1 MNFENNIRPITNKYV
16 SQYVGTP
23 LAELGNIYDKHQEK
37 QDTAINS
44 RNELLDSIESASALL
59 HPEDREMFKQY
70 AGNKV
75 GELQKISREEYVG
88 NLDTKLRND
97 ASKFKAIYG
106 QLKENS
112 TRREKFDEAL
122 AGSDLGA
129 DTQQLY
135 MQYAQKMNGKSTFD
149 PITGSLSHKFV
160 APSILKDPDAHTYV
174 AELDGLV
181 DKVKGR
187 YYVNPITGKTNNFQL
202 EGYTHKVDTENK
214 QISPQK
220 EVEIRDRIKGG
231 YRKTYDRDL
240 ELGGK
245 EYADKKQNNFEN
257 SVLSALKV
265 GTSSSSVS
273 ELTDVAKDDIKEAH
287 KTTRES
293 QKQKKEQTDMDALA
307 GVESV
312 IYRRHDL
319 DNIGAINSKALQ
331 LQEKGDTT
339 NANNIIAYRDRID
352 KKYGLK
358 YGVDYTSYSVAGK
371 QGYHVINDNKKHLI
385 ELANADIQKDAMP
398 VTQLNQNYVFTK
410 AEEQNTLNRHLSDNL
425 ANLSTDEW
433 GDDKMTAMYHPTD
446 AHTGEPLTKVQ
457 MAKLK
462 NITFSAMQLTPDGI
476 IYSGRSN
483 SSNKDQNEND
493 STDSDFK
500 FHIKMPNQESILK
513 GLVNSGKVE
522 PKVAHAYQLTQ
533 GLTSNY
539 GNSKTIKIHGKPDLI
554 IKQFL
559 PSDDDGKGI
568 SDDEGVKHSKSG
580 FGIWLK
586 GHGFVKSV
594 PDYKSLLD
602 TITEQL

>member
-245 EYADKKQNNFEN
+245 N
-257 SVLSALKV
+257 
-265 GTSSSSVS
+265 
-273 ELTDVAKDDIKEAH
+273 
-287 KTTRES
+287 KT
-293 QKQKKEQTDMDALA
+293 
-307 GVESV
+307 
-312 IYRRHDL
+312 
-319 DNIGAINSKALQ
+319 
-331 LQEKGDTT
+331 
-339 NANNIIAYRDRID
+339 
-352 KKYGLK
+352 
-358 YGVDYTSYSVAGK
+358 
-371 QGYHVINDNKKHLI
+371 
-385 ELANADIQKDAMP
+385 
-398 VTQLNQNYVFTK
+398 
-410 AEEQNTLNRHLSDNL
+410 
-425 ANLSTDEW
+425 
-433 GDDKMTAMYHPTD
+433 
-446 AHTGEPLTKVQ
+446 
-457 MAKLK
+457 
-462 NITFSAMQLTPDGI
+462 
-476 IYSGRSN
+476 
-483 SSNKDQNEND
+483 
-493 STDSDFK
+493 
-500 FHIKMPNQESILK
+500 ILK
-513 GLVNSGKVE
+513 IL
-522 PKVAHAYQLTQ
+522 
-533 GLTSNY
+533 
-539 GNSKTIKIHGKPDLI
+539 
-554 IKQFL
+554 F
-559 PSDDDGKGI
+559 
-568 SDDEGVKHSKSG
+568 
-580 FGIWLK
+580 
-586 GHGFVKSV
+586 
-594 PDYKSLLD
+594 
-602 TITEQL
+602 